1 MADSN
6 MQTRAALP
14 MSQAVLVLGAG
25 TMGCGIAEVA
35 ATAGHPVYLHD
46 ANPQAVVAGLE
57 RIASSL
63 ARGVARER
71 MASDQAVAIRERVSA
86 WDAGQTRVQVGMVI
100 EVIVEKLEAKID
112 LLRAIEEQV
121 CDDTILASNTSS
133 LSISAIGAA
142 LRCPKRFA
150 GMHFFN
156 PATML
161 PLVEVVRGLATAPS
175 VLETIEHTARA
186 WGKSPVLCDASPG
199 FIVNRVARPFY
210 GEALRS
216 LQEHATDPATLDAIM
231 RESGGFRM
239 GPCQL
244 MDLIGHDVNLAVTQS
259 VHQGFFGYARYRPS
273 PVQQA
278 LVDAGWLGRKT
289 GKGFFDYAVDA
300 LPEQPQS
307 LPAYGSRPARIEFD
321 AASAALAPIVE
332 MLRAH
337 GGVAVTPGAPTDL
350 LRVDGHAV
358 ALTDGRSAAQR
369 SVDAGEPVI
378 VFDLMLDLRAAT
390 RVAIAAPGGAT
401 AEHLVRVAAMFQLL
415 GKCVSLVDDIPGM
428 LVARTVA
435 MLVNEAF
442 DAQQQAVAA
451 PEDIDLAMRL
461 GVNYPIG
468 PVAWGERIGHG
479 YVLRLLDHLART
491 CGAERYAASLL
502 LRRKAL
508 EHARG

>member
-1 MADSN
+1 MVEPDRQAS
-6 MQTRAALP
+6 TAL
-14 MSQAVLVLGAG
+14 STSRAVLVLGAG

-63 ARGVARER
+63 ARAVTRGRLGRE
-71 MASDQAVAIRERVSA
+71 QAATIRERISA
-86 WDAGQTRVQVGMVI
+86 WDPGPAGSLVGMVI
-100 EVIVEKLEAKID
+100 EVIAEQLEAKIE
-112 LLRAIEEQV
+112 LLRAIEPQV
-121 CDDTILASNTSS
+121 RDDTILASNTSS

-142 LRCPKRFA
+142 LRCPRRFA

-161 PLVEVVRGLATAPS
+161 PLVEVVRGQATDMG

-186 WGKSPVLCDASPG
+186 WGKSPVLCDSSPG

-216 LQEHATDPATLDAIM
+216 LQERATDPATLDAVM
-231 RESGGFRM
+231 REAGGFRM
-239 GPCQL
+239 GPCEL
-244 MDLIGHDVNLAVTQS
+244 MDLIGHDVNLAVTRS
-259 VHQGFFGYARYRPS
+259 VHQGFFGHARYRPS

-278 LVDAGWLGRKT
+278 LVDAGWLGRKS
-289 GKGFFDYAVDA
+289 GRGFFDHAA
-300 LPEQPQS
+300 GASLAQPHS
-307 LPAYGSRPARIEFD
+307 LPASDAHPARIEFD
-321 AASAALAPIVE
+321 ASSAALAPLVE

-337 GGVAVTPGAPTDL
+337 AGIAISPGAPADL
-350 LRVDGHAV
+350 LRVNGRAL

-378 VFDLMLDLRAAT
+378 VFDLALDLRTAS
-390 RVAIAAPGGAT
+390 RVALAAPGAAS
-401 AEHLVRVAAMFQLL
+401 AEHLAQVSGMFQLL
-415 GKCVSLVDDIPGM
+415 GKSVSLVDDIPGL

-435 MLVNEAF
+435 MLVNEAL
-442 DAQQQAVAA
+442 DAQHQALATE
-451 PEDIDLAMRL
+451 EDIDLAMRL

-468 PVAWGERIGHG
+468 PLAWGERVGHG
-479 YVLRLLDHLART
+479 YVLGLLDHLART
-491 CGAERYAASLL
+491 CGAERYAASPL

-508 EHARG
+508 ENAHA